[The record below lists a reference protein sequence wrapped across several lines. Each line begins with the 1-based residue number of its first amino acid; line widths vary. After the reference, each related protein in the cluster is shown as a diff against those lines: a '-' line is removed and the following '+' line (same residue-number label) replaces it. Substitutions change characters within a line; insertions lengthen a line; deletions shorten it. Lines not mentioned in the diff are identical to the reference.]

1 MIGVIGLGERIVCG
15 NFKMKGTPGG
25 SGGDASRGDESDGS
39 GRPAGARPGPESVA
53 MAWRL
58 TFCFNSELT
67 TIPVARRLVAHI
79 ARMEGGSE
87 EVVQS
92 VEVAVGEVLANA
104 YHHAYK
110 GGVGPLELEI
120 SCDGARLRILIHDDG
135 APVVDKPAIPRV
147 LPEGASGRGLYIVG
161 QLMDEAEVIHPRGEN
176 GGTAVRLTK
185 DLSRSTRRGAK
196 NRDDTALW
204 HGS

>member
-1 MIGVIGLGERIVCG
+1 
-15 NFKMKGTPGG
+15 
-25 SGGDASRGDESDGS
+25 
-39 GRPAGARPGPESVA
+39 

-67 TIPVARRLVAHI
+67 TIPVVRRLVAYI

-110 GGVGPLELEI
+110 GGAGPLELEI
-120 SCDGARLRILIHDDG
+120 SCDGAQLRILIHDDG

-147 LPEGASGRGLYIVG
+147 LPEGVSGRGLYIVG
-161 QLMDEAEVIHPRGEN
+161 QLMDEAEVIHPRRAG
-176 GGTAVRLTK
+176 GGTAVRLAK
-185 DLSRSTRRGAK
+185 DLSRNGRRIAEIETNTSLG
-196 NRDDTALW
+196 RIP
-204 HGS
+204 S

>member
-1 MIGVIGLGERIVCG
+1 MRRVKVKVDGAD
-15 NFKMKGTPGG
+15 GG
-25 SGGDASRGDESDGS
+25 QGGDVSRGDESG
-39 GRPAGARPGPESVA
+39 GRGRTAATRPGLDGLA

-58 TFCFNSELT
+58 TFCFNSDLT
-67 TIPVARRLVAHI
+67 TIPVARRLVAYI

-87 EVVQS
+87 EVAQS

-110 GGVGPLELEI
+110 GGVGPLVLEL
-120 SCDGARLRILIHDDG
+120 SCDGARLQILVHDDG

-147 LPEGASGRGLYIVG
+147 LPRGVGGRGLYIVG
-161 QLMDEAEVIHPRGEN
+161 QLMDEAEVIHPRGES

-185 DLSRSTRRGAK
+185 DLSRNSGRDAKNPRGA
-196 NRDDTALW
+196 AF
-204 HGS
+204 